1 MTDIGVAVLACVAG
15 PLLVGGVMAVKA
27 KRKRLKDQ
35 PKRARAPM
43 RSAAFL
49 NLKPLSVSLI
59 DSVLEQA
66 GAPTGKLLARV
77 AWLAEQHAKAQAQQL
92 AEREQH
98 AAVLRDRDADAAMLQ
113 RDIRE
118 LLQPPPGV
126 DLGPI
131 SSVKC
136 LVDAYATLRAEMR
149 KTQPAVVVAVEG
161 ALWRAW
167 GQDVLEKRRDIASL
181 FTVHLPPMCWRPLQE
196 GDAYPRMHCVLPK
209 GHAGECGPTIRG
221 D

>member
-1 MTDIGVAVLACVAG
+1 
-15 PLLVGGVMAVKA
+15 MAVKA
-27 KRKRLKDQ
+27 RLKRPKDR
-35 PKRARAPM
+35 PKRARPVTRTALERAAREEARCEKHRAANSLSLAHDLLTDVNAPGGLIGQ
-43 RSAAFL
+43 RVDWLVQALSKLAA
-49 NLKPLSVSLI
+49 
-59 DSVLEQA
+59 
-66 GAPTGKLLARV
+66 
-77 AWLAEQHAKAQAQQL
+77 QHL

-126 DLGPI
+126 ELGPI

-136 LVDAYATLRAEMR
+136 LLDAYATLRAEMR

-167 GQDVLEKRRDIASL
+167 GRAA
-181 FTVHLPPMCWRPLQE
+181 
-196 GDAYPRMHCVLPK
+196 GRMEP
-209 GHAGECGPTIRG
+209 AQ
-221 D
+221 